1 MKEAA
6 AATKATE
13 AAEGEAAAADTVE
26 TVARTVSREGPR
38 LAREQVGEVV
48 VK

>member
-13 AAEGEAAAADTVE
+13 AAEGEAAADTVE

>member
-13 AAEGEAAAADTVE
+13 AAEGETAAADTVE
-26 TVARTVSREGPR
+26 TVGRTVSREEAR
-38 LAREQVGEVV
+38 LAREQVGGKVV
-48 VK
+48 R